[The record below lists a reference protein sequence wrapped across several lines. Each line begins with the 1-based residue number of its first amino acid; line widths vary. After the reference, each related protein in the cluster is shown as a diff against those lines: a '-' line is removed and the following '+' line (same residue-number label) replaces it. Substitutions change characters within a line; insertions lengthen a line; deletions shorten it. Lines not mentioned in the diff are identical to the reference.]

1 MLSYR
6 VIEIFASEEMRWQ
19 GAPLQRA
26 VVEYV
31 KGLKIAARCQV
42 FRAVEGCYENGQVA
56 AQHME
61 ILSYNMPVYIMIAAP
76 AFECDRMLPDI
87 EKMVTGGIL
96 AVRNL
101 DVVSHKTQRVLLHPH
116 IRVQDVMTPSPQKVT
131 LSTPLCDVVQLLLSS
146 IFTGVP
152 VVDAHD
158 RPVGF
163 ITQGDLIYK
172 GGMPVR
178 LGLLASC
185 HNGGGVDDVM
195 TSLTTKKA
203 ADIMSSPV
211 ISIQAE
217 RPATEAVEMMLRK
230 NIKRMPVVDV
240 HGKLAGMLSRLDI
253 FRTIMKESPDWE
265 SFGKQDIR
273 VENLHFVS
281 DIMRRDV
288 HTVAPDTSVQDV
300 MQIIDDNDIQRIAVV
315 DPDGRF
321 LGLISDSDI
330 LTVFSSGDPDG
341 GWNYFIS
348 KLPFTERGR
357 KYREVTQYLQNRTA
371 ADVMNTSVVTVREN
385 TSMEEAIQLMVKK
398 SLKRLPVLDDAGKF
412 RGMISRDSLLR
423 TGFGQGKSGN
433 ACPIIGMSENK

>member
-19 GAPLQRA
+19 GAPLHRA
-26 VVEYV
+26 VVEYI

-42 FRAVEGCYENGQVA
+42 FRAAEGCYESGEVA
-56 AQHME
+56 TQHLE
-61 ILSYNMPVYIMIAAP
+61 ILSYNMPLYIMIVAP
-76 AFECDRMLPDI
+76 AFECERMLPDI
-87 EKMVTGGIL
+87 EKMVTGGIV

-116 IRVQDVMTPSPQKVT
+116 IRVQDIMTPSPQKAER
-131 LSTPLCDVVQLLLSS
+131 STPLCDVVRLLLSS
-146 IFTGVP
+146 IFTGIP
-152 VVDAHD
+152 VVDAHE
-158 RPVGF
+158 RPVGV

-178 LGLLASC
+178 LGLLAAFS
-185 HNGGGVDDVM
+185 NGDGMDGILA
-195 TSLTTKKA
+195 SLASKKA
-203 ADIMSSPV
+203 EDVMSSPV
-211 ISIQAE
+211 VSIEADS
-217 RPATEAVEMMLRK
+217 PATEAVEVMLRK
-230 NIKRMPVVDV
+230 NVKRMPVVDV
-240 HGKLAGMLSRLDI
+240 HGKLVGMLSRLDI
-253 FRTIMKESPDWE
+253 FCTIMKESPDWE
-265 SFGKQDIR
+265 SFGKQDIQ

-281 DIMRRDV
+281 DIMRRDA
-288 HTVAPDTSVQDV
+288 HTVAPDTPVQDV

-330 LTVFSSGDPDG
+330 LTAFSSGDPEG

-371 ADVMNTSVVTVREN
+371 ADVMNTNVVTIREDAL
-385 TSMEEAIQLMVKK
+385 MEEAIQLMVKK
-398 SLKRLPVLDDAGKF
+398 SLKRLPVIDSAGKF
-412 RGMISRDSLLR
+412 KGMISRDSLLR
-423 TGFGQGKSGN
+423 TGFGQGVSGGDV
-433 ACPIIGMSENK
+433 CPLMGRP